1 MSKKK
6 AKTKAKTIIQDA
18 LKSAG
23 MSQWELADR
32 LGMSEQSLSKKLRY
46 ELPQDELNKI
56 LAAIKER

>member
-6 AKTKAKTIIQDA
+6 TKTKEIVQTA
-18 LKSAG
+18 LKIAG

-32 LGMSEQSLSKKLRY
+32 LKVSEQSLSKKLRY